1 MMEEGAMEEKSEGQE
16 PMVSESAVGSAPGT
30 KPKLAA
36 VPGGAK
42 AAEVRAARFADLDG
56 GETPSGNET
65 VDFLMDVGLSIGVE
79 LGRTEMLVRD
89 VLKLSPGS
97 VIELRRMATD
107 PVEVFV
113 NNRVVARGEVVV
125 VDDKFGVRITEI
137 VT

>member
-1 MMEEGAMEEKSEGQE
+1 MNNEETMEDKSEQL
-16 PMVSESAVGSAPGT
+16 ESATPAAAGT
-30 KPKLAA
+30 AAPKLAA
-36 VPGGAK
+36 VAGGAK
-42 AAEVRAARFADLDG
+42 SAEVRAARFADLDNG
-56 GETPSGNET
+56 DTPRGNAG

-137 VT
+137 VS

>member
-1 MMEEGAMEEKSEGQE
+1 MEEKSENPESVVPEKSE
-16 PMVSESAVGSAPGT
+16 PVAVKTA
-30 KPKLAA
+30 PKLEA
-36 VPGGAK
+36 VPGGAR

-56 GETPSGNET
+56 GEEPRGNES

-97 VIELRRMATD
+97 VIELRRLATD